1 MLPDNFLLFVGENS
15 ELEAS
20 QLTQISVIGTNSEPV
35 LYADITYEGKLVF
48 EFEFY
53 RNEQF
58 DFDYEFKHTVDQEEF
73 PFIAARFGLRQ
84 DQPILSL
91 IQQITDSG
99 RGQELERA
107 LTLNE
112 IKNELWTWVSY

>member
-1 MLPDNFLLFVGENS
+1 M
-15 ELEAS
+15 
-20 QLTQISVIGTNSEPV
+20 
-35 LYADITYEGKLVF
+35 LYADLTADGNLRFTF
-48 EFEFY
+48 EIY

-58 DFDYEFKHTVDQEEF
+58 DFDYEFKHTVGQEEF

-84 DQPILSL
+84 DETILSV
-91 IQQITDSG
+91 IRQITDSG

-112 IKNELWTWVSY
+112 IKNEFWSWLS

>member
-1 MLPDNFLLFVGENS
+1 M
-15 ELEAS
+15 
-20 QLTQISVIGTNSEPV
+20 
-35 LYADITYEGKLVF
+35 LYADLTADGKLHFTF
-48 EFEFY
+48 EIY

-58 DFDYEFKHTVDQEEF
+58 DFDYEFNHTVEREEF

-84 DQPILSL
+84 DWPILSV

-107 LTLNE
+107 LNTKDLQ
-112 IKNELWTWVSY
+112 LSTQP